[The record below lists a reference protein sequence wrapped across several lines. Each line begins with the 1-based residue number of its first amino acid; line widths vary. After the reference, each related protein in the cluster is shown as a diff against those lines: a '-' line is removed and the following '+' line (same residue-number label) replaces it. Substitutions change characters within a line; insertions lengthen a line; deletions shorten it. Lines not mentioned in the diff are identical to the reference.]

1 MSDGN
6 QPAPRKPFRYGALAT
21 LCSSRQRLGAVWEI
35 VVLVGPSSTPAS
47 SGDDARALP
56 RYGFRKDG
64 NVNTATITNNQT
76 TVPSLAV
83 SLAAPADTL
92 TRPRNGPIAAQ
103 QHAFRRMT
111 GLLEDAGLLMVVVF
125 LVPVAILLVGAPLA
139 LGIRAIIAIAHLL
152 SWR

>member
-1 MSDGN
+1 
-6 QPAPRKPFRYGALAT
+6 
-21 LCSSRQRLGAVWEI
+21 
-35 VVLVGPSSTPAS
+35 
-47 SGDDARALP
+47 
-56 RYGFRKDG
+56 
-64 NVNTATITNNQT
+64 VNTATITNNQT

-83 SLAAPADTL
+83 SLAAPAVTL
-92 TRPRNGPIAAQ
+92 TRPRSGPNNAPQ
-103 QHAFRRMT
+103 PAFRTMT

>member
-1 MSDGN
+1 M
-6 QPAPRKPFRYGALAT
+6 
-21 LCSSRQRLGAVWEI
+21 
-35 VVLVGPSSTPAS
+35 TPEP
-47 SGDDARALP
+47 LP
-56 RYGFRKDG
+56 RYGLRKDG

-83 SLAAPADTL
+83 SLAAPAGTL
-92 TRPRNGPIAAQ
+92 TRPRNGPIAAPQ
-103 QHAFRRMT
+103 PAFRRMT

>member
-1 MSDGN
+1 
-6 QPAPRKPFRYGALAT
+6 
-21 LCSSRQRLGAVWEI
+21 
-35 VVLVGPSSTPAS
+35 
-47 SGDDARALP
+47 
-56 RYGFRKDG
+56 
-64 NVNTATITNNQT
+64 VNTATITNNQT

-92 TRPRNGPIAAQ
+92 TRPRSGPNNAPQ
-103 QHAFRRMT
+103 PAFRRMT

-152 SWR
+152 FWR

>member
-1 MSDGN
+1 M
-6 QPAPRKPFRYGALAT
+6 
-21 LCSSRQRLGAVWEI
+21 
-35 VVLVGPSSTPAS
+35 
-47 SGDDARALP
+47 
-56 RYGFRKDG
+56 
-64 NVNTATITNNQT
+64 NTDTITNNQT

-92 TRPRNGPIAAQ
+92 TQQRNGPIAAQ